1 MGYELS
7 IKGESGT
14 IRIVDDTGHLIKRVK
29 FDIYQKDK
37 LANDRSEQL
46 FNSVR
51 IEGLLNE
58 KTTDS
63 ARDILEWSKKT
74 EREEI
79 YRTVSIQIK
88 SGGKLI
94 RDYYLKDMF
103 CVSYEEIFD
112 EYDKEDKGEEMGGTF
127 ILEMK
132 QRNGSINT
140 IVVE

>member
-14 IRIVDDTGHLIKRVK
+14 IRIADDTGQLIKRVK

-58 KTTDS
+58 TTTDS
-63 ARDILEWSKKT
+63 AKDILEWSKKT

-88 SGGKLI
+88 KGGKLI

-103 CVSYEEIFD
+103 CVRYEEIFD
-112 EYDKEDKGEEMGGTF
+112 EYEGGKTLEGTF

>member
-14 IRIVDDTGHLIKRVK
+14 IRIADDNGQVIKRVK

-58 KTTDS
+58 IATDS
-63 ARDILEWSKKT
+63 AKDILEWSKKT

-79 YRTVSIQIK
+79 YRTVLIQIK
-88 SGGKLI
+88 KGGKLI

-112 EYDKEDKGEEMGGTF
+112 GYDEGEKMDGTF

>member
-14 IRIVDDTGHLIKRVK
+14 IRIADDTGQLIKRVK
-29 FDIYQKDK
+29 FDIYQKNK

-58 KTTDS
+58 TTTDS
-63 ARDILEWSKKT
+63 AKDILEWSKKT

-88 SGGKLI
+88 KGGKLI

-112 EYDKEDKGEEMGGTF
+112 EYEGGKTLEGTF